1 VQADLSSVKNTI
13 TTTINAIQYSTEHLL
28 LFVVKN
34 TIPVYDI
41 CKLSD
46 FQQDDLLISR
56 FGAYLKKHTNLH
68 FPHKHTFYHLVLFT
82 KGGGTHAIDFKTFD
96 VAPYQIY
103 FMIPGQVHSWS
114 FEGETDGYVIH
125 FSQAFFQSFLLKN
138 DYLEQFPFFSGIVE
152 DAVINIE
159 SIHQRLISDL
169 FEEIIA
175 ESENPARM
183 GLDLIKAILLQLFIL
198 IGRMNADS
206 KQIQQPHYNYT
217 LLKNFQKLIE
227 KNFSALKLPKEY
239 AQLLYITPNHL
250 NAVCNDILG
259 VSAGDVI
266 RNRILLEAKRL
277 LINLDLSVSEIAYRL
292 NFNDNSYFTKFFKKY
307 AGLTPEEFRKQTLKN

>member
-1 VQADLSSVKNTI
+1 M
-13 TTTINAIQYSTEHLL
+13 
-28 LFVVKN
+28 
-34 TIPVYDI
+34 
-41 CKLSD
+41 
-46 FQQDDLLISR
+46 
-56 FGAYLKKHTNLH
+56 
-68 FPHKHTFYHLVLFT
+68 
-82 KGGGTHAIDFKTFD
+82 
-96 VAPYQIY
+96 PYQIY

-114 FEGETDGYVIH
+114 FEGEVDELIAIH
-125 FSQAFFQSFLLKN
+125 FSPAFFQSYLLKN
-138 DYLEQFPFFSGIVE
+138 EYLEQFPFFSGIVE

-159 SIHQRLISDL
+159 PVHQQLIGNL

-175 ESENPARM
+175 ENENPARM
-183 GLDLIKAILLQLFIL
+183 GLDLIKTILLQVFIL
-198 IGRMNADS
+198 ISRMNVDG

-227 KNFSALKLPKEY
+227 KNFSSLKLPKEY

-277 LINLDLSVSEIAYRL
+277 LINLNLSVSEIAYRL